1 MDTQK
6 ILYNSIKELC
16 EHLEALNLEFVPLVE
31 SELQVQAELAERR
44 GHGQKRTQRLFVRE
58 TFSSQVSSLINFG
71 KDIIA
76 SANTLLDAFKDTDAV
91 TIEEYV
97 YVLSESRLRYQAS
110 GIATYDMLNL
120 IQRNRNPQ

>member
-1 MDTQK
+1 MDTER
-6 ILYNSIKELC
+6 ILFDSIEELC

-31 SELQVQAELAERR
+31 SELQVQSALAQRR

-58 TFSSQVSSLINFG
+58 SFSSQVSSLINFG

-76 SANTLLDAFKDTDAV
+76 SANILLDAFKDADFA

-97 YVLSESRLRYQAS
+97 YVLSESRQRYQES

-120 IQRNRNPQ
+120 IQRNRNSQ